1 MRKLIGLIPADKYLS
16 GLVKTGKTAG
26 LAAVKTSIKTAVKED
41 IEQSA
46 KNFNTFKGIKKGKL
60 H

>member
-1 MRKLIGLIPADKYLS
+1 MRKLIHLIPAGKYLG
-16 GLVKTGKTAG
+16 GLAKTGKTAG

-41 IEQSA
+41 IEQGA
-46 KNFNTFKGIKKGKL
+46 KNFNTFKGLKKGKL

>member
-1 MRKLIGLIPADKYLS
+1 MRKPIDLIPAGKYLG
-16 GLVKTGKTAG
+16 GLAKTRKTAG

-41 IEQSA
+41 IEQGA
-46 KNFNTFKGIKKGKL
+46 KNFNTFKGLKKGKL